1 MARAGVTERWRFEV
15 VSRRESI
22 RDNGSQTAALFFYA

>member
-1 MARAGVTERWRFEV
+1 MSEAGDTIYAQTEV

-22 RDNGSQTAALFFYA
+22 RTIGCRTAPW